1 MDIKDLTQLEKQEI
15 ILNNIL
21 TRTSD
26 RLFDRSKTVGEE
38 DLTTILQAAMAA
50 PTGVNRQ
57 PWHFVVVT
65 NRQLLDNLAAN
76 LPYCQMANQATAA
89 IVVCGDKSRFLE
101 GEDNE
106 LWIQDVS
113 AATENILLA
122 AHALGLGSVWTAVYP
137 HKDRMGIVFETLS
150 LEDQNIIPF
159 NVIPIGYVT
168 TAHSPINKWNPDNI
182 TFRT

>member
-1 MDIKDLTQLEKQEI
+1 MDIKNLTSLEKQEI

-26 RLFDRSKTVGEE
+26 RLFDVTKPVGEE

-50 PTGVNRQ
+50 PTGVNKQ

-65 NRQLLDNLAAN
+65 NRELLDQLAEQ
-76 LPYCQMANQATAA
+76 LPYCRMANQATAA

-101 GEDNE
+101 GDDNE
-106 LWIQDVS
+106 LWVQDVS
-113 AATENILLA
+113 AASENILLA
-122 AHALGLGSVWTAVYP
+122 SHALGLGSVWTAVYP
-137 HKDRMGIVFETLS
+137 HKDRMATVCEVLS
-150 LEDQNIIPF
+150 LENPELIPF

-168 TAHSPINKWNPDNI
+168 TAHSPINKWNPENI